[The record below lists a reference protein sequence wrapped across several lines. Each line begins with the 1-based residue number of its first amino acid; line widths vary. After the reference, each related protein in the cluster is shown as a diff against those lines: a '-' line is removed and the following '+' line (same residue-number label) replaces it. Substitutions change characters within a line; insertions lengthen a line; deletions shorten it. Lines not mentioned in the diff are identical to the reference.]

1 MFMTAS
7 RRIHTERSWLDIL
20 HRLCDAAS
28 IAVGLPLALAV
39 LHAELENRVVA
50 MAAVAVSLHFIMAEV
65 TGLYRSWRGTT
76 TDREIVCVIGTW
88 FGALVGLVVV
98 AWASQSWSS
107 SDLPFDPGTTA
118 NWFELPVAVAT
129 QWWLVS
135 AALLGVTRM
144 LLRLIMF
151 VLRAHGI
158 NTRNFAI
165 VGVNDLAFQLARNV
179 HRAPELGLKLT
190 GLYDDR
196 EAHRLPRVPADVA
209 PKLGDIDE
217 LVEQAKRG
225 EISIVYI
232 AFPMRAEARIKNVLA
247 RLSDTTAS
255 VYLVPDFFVFELLH
269 SRWTQIGGLP
279 AVSVFENPFY
289 GVDGLVKRVADF
301 ALAAV
306 ILLFAALPMTLIA
319 VAIKLTSRGPVFF
332 RQKRY
337 GLDGQVIGVW
347 KFRSMKVCKKPPVTI
362 GIENN
367 AAEKDGTEIVVQAT
381 RHDPRVTKL
390 GAILRR
396 TSLDELP
403 QLFNVLDG
411 TMSLVGPRP
420 HANQHNEGYRKI
432 IQGYMLRHKVKPGI
446 TGLAQV
452 NGWRGETDTLEKM
465 QKRVEFDHQY
475 IREWSPWLDVKIL
488 LKTVVTVL
496 GKQNA
501 Y

>member
-1 MFMTAS
+1 MSVS
-7 RRIHTERSWLDIL
+7 RPRIHTERSWLDIL
-20 HRLCDAAS
+20 HRLSDAAG
-28 IAVGLPLALAV
+28 IAVGLPLAAAV
-39 LHAELENRVVA
+39 MHVDLENRAVTL
-50 MAAVAVSLHFIMAEV
+50 AAVAVSLHFIMAEV

-76 TDREIVCVIGTW
+76 TDREILCVIGTW
-88 FGALVGLVVV
+88 LGALVGLVILS
-98 AWASQSWSS
+98 WAAR
-107 SDLPFDPGTTA
+107 T
-118 NWFELPVAVAT
+118 WFELPVGVAL
-129 QWWLVS
+129 QWWLIS
-135 AALLGVTRM
+135 AATLGVARM
-144 LLRLIMF
+144 LLRFIMYA
-151 VLRAHGI
+151 LRANGI
-158 NTRNFAI
+158 NTRNYAI

-179 HRAPELGLKLT
+179 HRAPELGLQLT

-209 PKLGDIDE
+209 PKLGNIDE
-217 LVEQAKRG
+217 LVEQARCG
-225 EISIVYI
+225 EVSIVYI

-289 GVDGLVKRVADF
+289 GVDGMVKRFADF
-301 ALAAV
+301 AFAAV
-306 ILLFAALPMTLIA
+306 ILLFAAIPMTLIA
-319 VAIKLTSRGPVFF
+319 LAIKCSSRGPVFF

-337 GLDGQVIGVW
+337 GLDGQVIRVW
-347 KFRSMKVCKKPPVTI
+347 KFRSMKVCESDTSRS
-362 GIENN
+362 GASASN
-367 AAEKDGTEIVVQAT
+367 AATSDTETLQQAT

-403 QLFNVLDG
+403 QLFNVLG
-411 TMSLVGPRP
+411 GSMSLVGPRP
-420 HANQHNEGYRKI
+420 HANQHNEGYRKV

-475 IREWSPWLDVKIL
+475 IRDWSPWLDIKIL
-488 LKTVVTVL
+488 FMTIGTVL
-496 GKQNA
+496 SKQNA